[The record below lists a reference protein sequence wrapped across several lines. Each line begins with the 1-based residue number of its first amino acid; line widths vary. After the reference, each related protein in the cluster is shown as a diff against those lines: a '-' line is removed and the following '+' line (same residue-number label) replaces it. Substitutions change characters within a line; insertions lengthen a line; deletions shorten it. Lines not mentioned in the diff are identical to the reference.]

1 MSQQLIATSRA
12 NACLLSRSGQ
22 MAGTRFPMP
31 EGTTRIGRAPD
42 NDVVVDGSDSSTVSL
57 HHVEI
62 RNDDGTYHVRDL
74 ASTNGTWLND
84 QRITD
89 AQISAPAII
98 RLGRQGPEFAFVLE
112 EAQPARLDRTI
123 EVSPSAAQIPAAGA
137 PAASAY
143 EKLVSSAVT
152 RARRMRRH
160 GVGGQTMTIMRGLID
175 QALQQTHRRFR
186 IIGYSLLAALL
197 AVASI
202 SIWKITALRREKSAI
217 DTHIRQIDAE
227 LQKAGEGMDT
237 GNLLS
242 QLSDYSKEGESLQR
256 SLLYRLSSA
265 QDEGDFV
272 TRELRSVM
280 AEFGAEVYS
289 IPSDFI
295 DRVNHYIEQDL
306 GSDRPILAR
315 ALGQSGAQLQTIR
328 RILQKEQLP
337 ADLAYIPVV
346 ESGLETRQASAAGA
360 VGPWQFTV
368 ATAKTYGL
376 RVDGQVDERKDLV
389 KSTEA
394 TCKYLRDLIL
404 DFGAGSSVMLALAA
418 YNSGTTTVKRAVS
431 RNVRD
436 PINQRSFWYLYRARA
451 LPRETREFVP
461 RVFAAILIG
470 RNPQHFGF
478 NWPSA
483 HP

>member
-1 MSQQLIATSRA
+1 MSQPLIASSRA

-31 EGTTRIGRAPD
+31 GGRTRIGRAPD

-57 HHVEI
+57 HHAEI
-62 RNDDGTYHVRDL
+62 RNYDGAYHISDL

-89 AQISAPAII
+89 AEISAPAII

-112 EAQPARLDRTI
+112 EAPPAHLDRTI
-123 EVSPSAAQIPAAGA
+123 EVSPSGAEIPASGEST
-137 PAASAY
+137 ASAY

-160 GVGGQTMTIMRGLID
+160 GVDGQTMTIMRGLID
-175 QALQQTHRRFR
+175 QALKQTHRRFR

-197 AVASI
+197 AVGSI

-265 QDEGDFV
+265 PEEGDFV
-272 TRELRSVM
+272 TRELRLVM

-295 DRVNHYIEQDL
+295 DRVNYYIDQDL

-315 ALGQSGAQLQTIR
+315 ALGQNGAQIETMR
-328 RILQKEQLP
+328 RILHKEQLP

-346 ESGLETRQASAAGA
+346 ESGLETGQASAAGA

-368 ATAKTYGL
+368 GTAKTYGL

-389 KSTEA
+389 KSTVA

-418 YNSGTTTVKRAVS
+418 YNSGTTTVKRAVI

-478 NWPSA
+478 DA

>member
-62 RNDDGTYHVRDL
+62 RNDDGAYHIRDL

-89 AQISAPAII
+89 AEISAPAII

-112 EAQPARLDRTI
+112 EAPPANLDRTI
-123 EVSPSAAQIPAAGA
+123 EVLPSAAQIPAAA
-137 PAASAY
+137 AASAY

-160 GVGGQTMTIMRGLID
+160 GVGDQTMTIMRGLID
-175 QALQQTHRRFR
+175 QALKQAHRRFR

-227 LQKAGEGMDT
+227 LQKAGDGIDT

-256 SLLYRLSSA
+256 SLLYRLSSVH
-265 QDEGDFV
+265 DEGDFV

-295 DRVNHYIEQDL
+295 DRVNHYIDQDL
-306 GSDRPILAR
+306 GADRPILAR
-315 ALGQSGAQLQTIR
+315 ALGQSAAQLPTIR

-368 ATAKTYGL
+368 VTAKTYGL

-389 KSTEA
+389 KSTVA

-436 PINQRSFWYLYRARA
+436 PINERSFWYLYRARA

-478 NWPSA
+478 DSPSA

>member
-1 MSQQLIATSRA
+1 
-12 NACLLSRSGQ
+12 

-31 EGTTRIGRAPD
+31 EGATRIGRAPD
-42 NDVVVDGSDSSTVSL
+42 NDVVIDGSDSSTVSL

-62 RNDDGTYHVRDL
+62 RNHDGACHIRDL

-84 QRITD
+84 RRITD
-89 AQISAPAII
+89 AEISAPAII
-98 RLGRQGPEFAFVLE
+98 RLGCQGPELAFILE
-112 EAQPARLDRTI
+112 EAPPADLDRTI

-137 PAASAY
+137 STASAY

-175 QALQQTHRRFR
+175 QALKQAHRRFR

-197 AVASI
+197 AVVSI

-227 LQKAGEGMDT
+227 LQKAGEGLDT

-265 QDEGDFV
+265 HDEGDFV

-289 IPSDFI
+289 IPADFI
-295 DRVNHYIEQDL
+295 DRVNYYIEQDL

-328 RILQKEQLP
+328 RILQQEQLP

-346 ESGLETRQASAAGA
+346 ESGLETGQASAAGA

-368 ATAKTYGL
+368 VTAKTYGL

-389 KSTEA
+389 KSTVA

-478 NWPSA
+478 DRPSA
-483 HP
+483 RP

>member
-1 MSQQLIATSRA
+1 
-12 NACLLSRSGQ
+12 
-22 MAGTRFPMP
+22 MP

-42 NDVVVDGSDSSTVSL
+42 NNVVVDGSDSSTVSL
-57 HHVEI
+57 HHFEI
-62 RNDDGTYHVRDL
+62 RNDDGAYHVRDL

-89 AQISAPAII
+89 AEISAPAII
-98 RLGRQGPEFAFVLE
+98 RLGRLGPEFAFVLDDIR
-112 EAQPARLDRTI
+112 PAHLDRTI
-123 EVSPSAAQIPAAGA
+123 EVSPSAAQIAGDGA
-137 PAASAY
+137 STTSAY

-160 GVGGQTMTIMRGLID
+160 GVGDQTMTIMRGLID
-175 QALQQTHRRFR
+175 QALKQAHRRFR
-186 IIGYSLLAALL
+186 MIGYSLLAALL
-197 AVASI
+197 AVVSI
-202 SIWKITALRREKSAI
+202 SIWKITALRREKSAV

-242 QLSDYSKEGESLQR
+242 QLSDYSQEGESLQR
-256 SLLYRLSSA
+256 SLLYRLSSVHE
-265 QDEGDFV
+265 EGDFV
-272 TRELRSVM
+272 TRELRAVM

-306 GSDRPILAR
+306 GTDRPILTR
-315 ALGQSGAQLQTIR
+315 ALGQSSAQLRTIR

-346 ESGLETRQASAAGA
+346 ESGLEPGQASAAGA

-368 ATAKTYGL
+368 VTAKTYGL

-389 KSTEA
+389 KSTVA

-404 DFGAGSSVMLALAA
+404 DFGSGSSVMLALAA

-478 NWPSA
+478 DRPSML
-483 HP
+483 P

>member
-1 MSQQLIATSRA
+1 
-12 NACLLSRSGQ
+12 
-22 MAGTRFPMP
+22 
-31 EGTTRIGRAPD
+31 
-42 NDVVVDGSDSSTVSL
+42 
-57 HHVEI
+57 
-62 RNDDGTYHVRDL
+62 
-74 ASTNGTWLND
+74 
-84 QRITD
+84 
-89 AQISAPAII
+89 
-98 RLGRQGPEFAFVLE
+98 
-112 EAQPARLDRTI
+112 
-123 EVSPSAAQIPAAGA
+123 
-137 PAASAY
+137 
-143 EKLVSSAVT
+143 
-152 RARRMRRH
+152 
-160 GVGGQTMTIMRGLID
+160 
-175 QALQQTHRRFR
+175 
-186 IIGYSLLAALL
+186 
-197 AVASI
+197 
-202 SIWKITALRREKSAI
+202 
-217 DTHIRQIDAE
+217 
-227 LQKAGEGMDT
+227 
-237 GNLLS
+237 
-242 QLSDYSKEGESLQR
+242 
-256 SLLYRLSSA
+256 LLYRLSSVH
-265 QDEGDFV
+265 DEGDFV

-306 GSDRPILAR
+306 GSDRPILAH
-315 ALGQSGAQLQTIR
+315 ALGQSGAQIEAMR

-346 ESGLETRQASAAGA
+346 ESGLGSQASAAGA

-368 ATAKTYGL
+368 VTAKTYGL

-389 KSTEA
+389 KSTAA

-470 RNPQHFGF
+470 RNPRHFGF
-478 NWPSA
+478 DWPSA

>member
-31 EGTTRIGRAPD
+31 GHTTRIGRAPD

-62 RNDDGTYHVRDL
+62 HNNDGAYHIRDL

-89 AQISAPAII
+89 AEIFAHDII
-98 RLGRQGPEFAFVLE
+98 RLGQGLEFAFVLE
-112 EAQPARLDRTI
+112 DLPPARLDRTI
-123 EVSPSAAQIPAAGA
+123 EVSPSAAQTPAAGA
-137 PAASAY
+137 SVASAY

-152 RARRMRRH
+152 RARRMRRY
-160 GVGGQTMTIMRGLID
+160 GVGDQTMTIMRGLID
-175 QALQQTHRRFR
+175 QALKHAHRRFR
-186 IIGYSLLAALL
+186 VIGYSLLAVLL
-197 AVASI
+197 AVVSV
-202 SIWKITALRREKSAI
+202 SIWKITALGREKSAI

-237 GNLLS
+237 DKLLS
-242 QLSDYSKEGESLQR
+242 QLSDYSKEGESLQS
-256 SLLYRLSSA
+256 SLLYRLSRVHD
-265 QDEGDFV
+265 QGDFV
-272 TRELRSVM
+272 THELRSVM

-295 DRVNHYIEQDL
+295 DRVNYYIDRDL

-315 ALGQSGAQLQTIR
+315 ALGQSSAQIQTIK

-337 ADLAYIPVV
+337 ADLAYITVV
-346 ESGLETRQASAAGA
+346 ESGLETRPPGAAGA

-368 ATAKTYGL
+368 VTAKTYGL

-389 KSTEA
+389 KSTVA

-404 DFGAGSSVMLALAA
+404 DFGTGSSVMLALAA
-418 YNSGTTTVKRAVS
+418 YNSGTTPVKRAVS
-431 RNVRD
+431 HTVRD
-436 PINQRSFWYLYRARA
+436 PINQRNFWYLYRARA
-451 LPRETREFVP
+451 LPQETREFVP
-461 RVFAAILIG
+461 RVFAAILIC

-478 NWPSA
+478 GRPSVC
-483 HP
+483 P

>member
-1 MSQQLIATSRA
+1 
-12 NACLLSRSGQ
+12 
-22 MAGTRFPMP
+22 MP
-31 EGTTRIGRAPD
+31 GRTTRIGRAPD

-57 HHVEI
+57 HHAEI
-62 RNDDGTYHVRDL
+62 RNDDGAYRIRDL

-89 AQISAPAII
+89 AEISAPATV

-112 EAQPARLDRTI
+112 EAPPAHLDRTI
-123 EVSPSAAQIPAAGA
+123 EVLSAAQIPAAGA
-137 PAASAY
+137 SIASAY

-152 RARRMRRH
+152 RARRMRRY
-160 GVGGQTMTIMRGLID
+160 GVGDQTMTIMRGLID
-175 QALQQTHRRFR
+175 QALKHAHRRFR
-186 IIGYSLLAALL
+186 LVGYSLLATLL
-197 AVASI
+197 AVVSI
-202 SIWKITALRREKSAI
+202 SIWKITALRRDKSAI

-237 GNLLS
+237 DKLLS
-242 QLSDYSKEGESLQR
+242 QLGDYSKEGESLQR
-256 SLLYRLSSA
+256 SLLFRLSRVHD
-265 QDEGDFV
+265 QGDFV
-272 TRELRSVM
+272 THELRSVM

-295 DRVNHYIEQDL
+295 DRVNYYIDRDL
-306 GSDRPILAR
+306 GSDRPILAH
-315 ALGQSGAQLQTIR
+315 ALGQSGGQIQTIR

-346 ESGLETRQASAAGA
+346 ESGLETVPAGAAGA

-368 ATAKTYGL
+368 VTAKTYGL
-376 RVDGQVDERKDLV
+376 RVDSQVDERKDLI
-389 KSTEA
+389 KSTLA

-404 DFGAGSSVMLALAA
+404 DFGTGSSVMLALAA

-431 RNVRD
+431 HTVRD
-436 PINQRSFWYLYRARA
+436 PINQRNFWYLYRARA
-451 LPRETREFVP
+451 LPQETREFVP
-461 RVFAAILIG
+461 KIFAAILIG

-478 NWPSA
+478 GQPSA
-483 HP
+483 RP